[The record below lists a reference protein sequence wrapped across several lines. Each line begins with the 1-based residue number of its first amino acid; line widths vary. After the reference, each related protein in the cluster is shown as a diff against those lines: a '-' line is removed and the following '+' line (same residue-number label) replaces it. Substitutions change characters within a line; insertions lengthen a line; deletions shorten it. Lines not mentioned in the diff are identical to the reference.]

1 MKTAIV
7 ILNWNGRAL
16 LERFLPDVI
25 AHSAE
30 QATIY
35 VVDNASTDDS
45 IAFLQT
51 QYPEIKLICHTEN
64 WGYAGGYNKAMAQID
79 ADLICLMNN
88 DIRTTPH
95 WLNAIIEA
103 FAANGRMA
111 LAQPKILDLN
121 HPTHFEYAGAA
132 GGMMDRF
139 GYPYCRGRIFDTIE
153 EDSDQYASAQVFWAS
168 GACLFVRKSVFES
181 LGGFDDSFFAHM
193 EEIDLCW
200 RAQHQG
206 HEVWALCN
214 SSVLHL
220 GGGTLTYGSSRKTR
234 LNFRNSLFMLV
245 KNTAKHLPFILIIR
259 LLLDGIAAWRFMFK
273 GQTSHFG
280 AIFMAYMDFY
290 RGARSYFM
298 KRNKSLKIIS
308 LNPSIVW
315 KYYILGYRKYRP

>member
-1 MKTAIV
+1 MWLTTPQRMTPSPFYK
-7 ILNWNGRAL
+7 LN
-16 LERFLPDVI
+16 
-25 AHSAE
+25 
-30 QATIY
+30 T
-35 VVDNASTDDS
+35 
-45 IAFLQT
+45 
-51 QYPEIKLICHTEN
+51 PEIKLICHTEN

-220 GGGTLTYGSSRKTR
+220 GRWHFNIWQFEKNTIKFSKQPFYACQKHRQAFAVYPNYKAVTR
-234 LNFRNSLFMLV
+234 RNSSMAFYVQGTNFTLWRHIYGTHGLLSWCPFLFYE
-245 KNTAKHLPFILIIR
+245 KK
-259 LLLDGIAAWRFMFK
+259 
-273 GQTSHFG
+273 
-280 AIFMAYMDFY
+280 
-290 RGARSYFM
+290 
-298 KRNKSLKIIS
+298 
-308 LNPSIVW
+308 
-315 KYYILGYRKYRP
+315 